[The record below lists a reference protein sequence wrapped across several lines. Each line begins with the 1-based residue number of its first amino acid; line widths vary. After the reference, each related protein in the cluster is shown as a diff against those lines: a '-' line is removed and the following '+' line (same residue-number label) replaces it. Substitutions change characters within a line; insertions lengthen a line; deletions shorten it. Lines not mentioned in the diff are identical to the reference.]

1 MAFGFLRRAVMSEPL
16 EEMAE
21 NAPTIFNN
29 TDEDL
34 NDSTESN
41 LGENLEEGQLSVDV
55 YQTPTHLIVMST
67 IAGVKNADLE
77 VGMQGDVLTIRG
89 KRNPGVEIPDNDY
102 LVKECYWGNFSR
114 SIVLPV
120 EVKGEEAVAQ
130 ITNNGVLTIKLPKIQ
145 RSRTISVKIVD

>member
-1 MAFGFLRRAVMSEPL
+1 MAFGFLKKTVVAPEEEPDQ
-16 EEMAE
+16 
-21 NAPTIFNN
+21 TIF
-29 TDEDL
+29 
-34 NDSTESN
+34 TEEGAMAVSADTN

-55 YQTPTHLIVMST
+55 YQTPTHLVVMST

-89 KRNPGVEIPDNDY
+89 QRATGIDIPESDY

-130 ITNNGVLTIKLPKIQ
+130 ITNNGVLTIKLPKVQ
-145 RSRTISVKIVD
+145 RSRNITVKIVD